1 MAPQLTPSQARIID
15 PILSTH
21 ALGYSLPNL
30 IARQLFPL
38 APVAMYG
45 GQVIEFGKEA
55 FKLYNSRRA
64 PGTET
69 KRIRFGYEGKP
80 YAIVPSALEA
90 PVPRELQQDA
100 SHVPGIDL
108 GVRAVN
114 MVLRNLNLE
123 HEYNCAQLARN
134 ASNYDANHKLALTG
148 TSTWTGA
155 ASDPVADVTEAREAI
170 RASTGV
176 YPNLIEISATAFAA
190 VQSNAKILD
199 RIKYTGRDS
208 VTTAILANLF
218 QIPNVV
224 IGQAMIADASDA
236 FGDVWG
242 DDVILANTNVSGS
255 VNVEE
260 PSYGYTYVIQG
271 HPMVEK
277 PYWDERAKAWIYGV
291 SFDNQPVLSGI
302 TSGFLISG
310 AGTAQ

>member
-1 MAPQLTPSQARIID
+1 MQQLTPQQARLID
-15 PILSTH
+15 PVLSTH
-21 ALGYSLPNL
+21 ALGYQMPGLV
-30 IARQLFPL
+30 AEKLFPL

-55 FKLYNSRRA
+55 FKLYSSKRA
-64 PGTET
+64 PGADT
-69 KRIRFGYEGKP
+69 KRIRFGYQGKP

-114 MVLRNLNLE
+114 MVLRNLKLE
-123 HEYNCAQLARN
+123 HEYNCAQLARG
-134 ASNYDANHKLALTG
+134 ASNYDSSHKLALSG
-148 TSTWTGA
+148 TSTWTGS
-155 ASDPVADVTEAREAI
+155 ASDPTADVQAAKEAI

-176 YPNLIEISATAFAA
+176 YPNTILLSATAFAA
-190 VQSNAKILD
+190 LQSNAAILD

-208 VTTAILANLF
+208 VTTAILGNLW
-218 QIPNVV
+218 QVQNVL
-224 IGQAMIADASDA
+224 IGQAMTADASDA

-242 DDVILANTNVSGS
+242 DDVILANTNVSGTP
-255 VNVEE
+255 NVEE
-260 PSYGYTYVIQG
+260 PSYGYTYVILG

-277 PYWDERAKAWIYGV
+277 PYWDERSKSWIYGV
-291 SFDNQPVLSGI
+291 SYDNQPVLSGI
-302 TSGFLISG
+302 TSGYLIQN